1 MLSDGFHKVPTG
13 KLAMVVTHLEMTQA
27 APQRPVPL
35 PDGVELRSVPTPS
48 VDWFKDIFH
57 RIGSQDWLW
66 FSRLKMTDA
75 ALMEIISDPLVE
87 IFTLSKDGKDEAL
100 LELDFRTEG
109 ECEIAYFGLA
119 APLIGSGVGRF
130 LMNHAITQAWA
141 RPITRFHLHTCTLDS
156 QQALAFYIRRGF
168 TPTRQEIEIE
178 DDPRQTGLLPLT
190 AAPHVPVIP
199 KT

>member
-1 MLSDGFHKVPTG
+1 
-13 KLAMVVTHLEMTQA
+13 
-27 APQRPVPL
+27 
-35 PDGVELRSVPTPS
+35 
-48 VDWFKDIFH
+48 
-57 RIGSQDWLW
+57 
-66 FSRLKMTDA
+66 
-75 ALMEIISDPLVE
+75 MEIISDPLVE

-156 QQALAFYIRRGF
+156 QQALAFYIRSGF